1 MIPKHNIFIKRK
13 RFDVIVI
20 DTDSPIR
27 VSDGDVDGEI
37 VVKCVVVGE
46 IESSKGCIGD
56 GEVDDIRTDDE
67 PEEEAEDY
75 GDDKDCG

>member
-1 MIPKHNIFIKRK
+1 MIPKYNIFIKRN

-46 IESSKGCIGD
+46 IESGKGCICD

-75 GDDKDCG
+75 GDDEDCG